1 MKTTPKLKSVLAVRL
16 VAMAGDRDRSRST
29 SRGVTRS
36 RRKADAMAKELLQSR
51 TGIVDAHITRL
62 LDAWRFK
69 PNFARKNITPDG
81 APFCHS
87 DTIGLVL
94 SRDGRVVATK
104 AARNFPNFLSVLCR
118 WLKEHGKLDRP
129 FCFTSI
135 CLNQGFAPALHRD
148 VNNYGTSITK
158 AFGKF
163 FVFAHVM
170 PCCYVCDYFA

>member
-1 MKTTPKLKSVLAVRL
+1 MKTTPKLKSFQAARL
-16 VAMAGDRDRSRST
+16 VQPAKAGDRESIT

-51 TGIVDAHITRL
+51 TGIVDAHIARL